1 MRKNKYNKEQSY
13 QGAMNILKRI
23 ESHYNGYFSRSDF
36 NRYMG
41 FKLKEIRL
49 SLNQTQ
55 TDLSKAADVT
65 FQQIQKYENG
75 INAVPLYKLIL
86 LCKFFN
92 KVTDEHNKH
101 GEKNAGVHHSSK
113 PYIGVETFTNPIT
126 QLINGGDNDNKS

>member
-1 MRKNKYNKEQSY
+1 M
-13 QGAMNILKRI
+13 LKRI
-23 ESHYNGYFSRSDF
+23 ESHYDGYFSRSDF

-75 INAVPLYKLIL
+75 INAVPLYKLL
-86 LCKFFN
+86 LLTRFFN
-92 KVTDEHNKH
+92 KVIKEVNKNT
-101 GEKNAGVHHSSK
+101 ENKK
-113 PYIGVETFTNPIT
+113 PYVGVETFTNPIT
-126 QLINGGDNDNKS
+126 QLINGGDNGEENNKR